1 MRVSWLEQTIKS
13 TFIGLSISLNLTR
26 NLFDDFKTEI
36 CDYPLHLSKLK
47 NVSNN
52 LSGYAWIL
60 SKNLNFEYIQR

>member
-36 CDYPLHLSKLK
+36 SDYPLHLSKLK